1 MSIRLMSECWRADL
15 PTVEKMVLLI
25 IADHA
30 SDDGTEAW
38 PSQATI
44 AAKASISIRTVQ
56 RAVNSLV
63 AGGYL
68 WMEKGA
74 GGSANCREDRRP
86 HRYTIIISKLRGDT
100 ESTRE
105 KRGDNDDT
113 NGATLATPT
122 GRQSRPMNH
131 PNKPSK
137 ETPDE
142 FIRGKDDFDMFWN
155 SYPLKVGKAAAK
167 RAWDKAITVE
177 KPDVIIMGAY
187 RYALD
192 PNRHPSFTAHAST
205 WLNAGRWADAP
216 LPPRMLSPEEKRL
229 REIEES
235 KAKSERERAEYL
247 EWQKEQEEQ
256 RKKAVAPS
264 PEIIEMIRK
273 GLLKR

>member
-1 MSIRLMSECWRADL
+1 MSIRLMSECWRTDL
-15 PTVEKMVLLI
+15 PTVEKMVLLV

-86 HRYTIIISKLRGDT
+86 HRYTINIKRLRGDT

-105 KRGDNDDT
+105 ERGDIEAD

-122 GRQSRPMNH
+122 GRLSRPMNH
-131 PNKPSK
+131 PNKPSN
-137 ETPDE
+137 ETPE
-142 FIRGKDDFDMFWN
+142 FDLFWKA
-155 SYPLKVGKAAAK
+155 YPIKVGKAAALK
-167 RAWDKAITVE
+167 AWIKAVKVE
-177 KPDVIIMGAY
+177 APDVIIAGAQ
-187 RYALD
+187 RYADD

-205 WLNAGRWADAP
+205 WLNAHRWNDSP
-216 LPPRMLSPEEKRL
+216 LPPRILTVDEKRERELAESRAKAERDRLETLRWQQEVREAEARAVPVPEEL
-229 REIEES
+229 REM
-235 KAKSERERAEYL
+235 L
-247 EWQKEQEEQ
+247 
-256 RKKAVAPS
+256 RKT
-264 PEIIEMIRK
+264 I
-273 GLLKR
+273 GKR

>member
-1 MSIRLMSECWRADL
+1 
-15 PTVEKMVLLI
+15 MVLLV

-63 AGGYL
+63 AAGYL

-86 HRYTIIISKLRGDT
+86 HRYTINIKRLRGDT

-105 KRGDNDDT
+105 ERGDIEAN

-122 GRQSRPMNH
+122 GRLSRPMNH
-131 PNKPSK
+131 PNKPSN
-137 ETPDE
+137 ETPE
-142 FIRGKDDFDMFWN
+142 FDLFWK
-155 SYPLKVGKAAAK
+155 SYPIKVGKAAALK
-167 RAWDKAITVE
+167 AWVKAIKIE
-177 KPDVIIMGAY
+177 SADEILAGAI
-187 RYALD
+187 RYADD

-205 WLNAGRWADAP
+205 WLNAHRWNDSA
-216 LPPRMLSPEEKRL
+216 LPPRILTPEERREKELADSRAKSEKERLETLRWQKEREEQAALAVPVPENL
-229 REIEES
+229 REILM
-235 KAKSERERAEYL
+235 KSL
-247 EWQKEQEEQ
+247 
-256 RKKAVAPS
+256 RK
-264 PEIIEMIRK
+264 
-273 GLLKR
+273 

>member
-15 PTVEKMVLLI
+15 PTVAKMVLLI

-56 RAVNSLV
+56 RAVNGLV
-63 AGGYL
+63 ADGYL

-86 HRYTIIISKLRGDT
+86 HRYTINIKRLRGDNVT
-100 ESTRE
+100 TRE
-105 KRGDNDDT
+105 MRDDNDDMD
-113 NGATLATPT
+113 GATLATPT

-155 SYPLKVGKAAAK
+155 SYPIKVGKAAAK
-167 RAWDKAITVE
+167 KAWDKAITVE
-177 KPDVIIMGAY
+177 KPEEIIMGAY

-235 KAKSERERAEYL
+235 KAKTERERQAYL
-247 EWQKEQEEQ
+247 DWQKELQETQE
-256 RKKAVAPS
+256 RAVPVPEHIKDLFKKTLP
-264 PEIIEMIRK
+264 
-273 GLLKR
+273 KR

>member
-1 MSIRLMSECWRADL
+1 MSIRLMSECWRTDL

-86 HRYTIIISKLRGDT
+86 HRYTINIKRLRGDIVT
-100 ESTRE
+100 TRE
-105 KRGDNDDT
+105 ERGDIESD

-131 PNKPSK
+131 PIKPSN
-137 ETPDE
+137 ETPND
-142 FIRGKDDFDMFWN
+142 FISFWKQ
-155 SYPLKVGKAAAK
+155 YPIKVGKAAAK
-167 RAWDKAITVE
+167 RAWDKAIKTE
-177 KPDVIIMGAY
+177 TPDVIIQGAI
-187 RYALD
+187 RYATD

-205 WLNAGRWADAP
+205 WLNAQRWSDDP
-216 LPPRMLSPEEKRL
+216 LPPRILTPDEKKAQEL
-229 REIEES
+229 AES
-235 KAKSERERAEYL
+235 RARTERERL
-247 EWQKEQEEQ
+247 ETLRWQEERQ
-256 RKKAVAPS
+256 QIAENAVPVPDYVKEILRKTLP
-264 PEIIEMIRK
+264 
-273 GLLKR
+273 KR

>member
-1 MSIRLMSECWRADL
+1 
-15 PTVEKMVLLI
+15 MVLLV

-44 AAKASISIRTVQ
+44 AAKASVSIRTVQ

-63 AGGYL
+63 ENQYL
-68 WMEKGA
+68 WMQKGA
-74 GGSANCREDRRP
+74 GGSATCREDRRP
-86 HRYTIIISKLRGDT
+86 HKYTINIKRLRGDNET
-100 ESTRE
+100 TRE
-105 KRGDNDDT
+105 ERGDIESD

-122 GRQSRPMNH
+122 GRLSRPMNH
-131 PNKPSK
+131 PNKPSNK
-137 ETPDE
+137 TPDE

-216 LPPRMLSPEEKRL
+216 LPPRILTADEKRAQEL
-229 REIEES
+229 AEAR
-235 KAKSERERAEYL
+235 AKSERERAETL
-247 EWQKEQEEQ
+247 RWQEEQ
-256 RKKAVAPS
+256 REREANAVPV
-264 PEIIEMIRK
+264 PEYVKDLLRK
-273 GLLKR
+273 TLPKR